1 MITSNFRASSKLG
14 TTSFS
19 SVLVLL
25 LHVLLISADWLT
37 VESLKIILKS
47 AVKLLLLYFKN
58 VSVLLLPLYFKNM
71 SVLLTNLIIQ
81 ILV

>member
-37 VESLKIILKS
+37 VESLKNYFKISCKITTLIFQKRVS
-47 AVKLLLLYFKN
+47 AV
-58 VSVLLLPLYFKNM
+58 
-71 SVLLTNLIIQ
+71 TTLIF
-81 ILV
+81 